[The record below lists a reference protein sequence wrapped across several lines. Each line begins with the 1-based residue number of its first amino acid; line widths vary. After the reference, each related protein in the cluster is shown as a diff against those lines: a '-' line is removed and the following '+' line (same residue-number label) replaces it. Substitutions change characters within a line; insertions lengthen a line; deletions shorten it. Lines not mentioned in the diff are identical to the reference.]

1 MSLTT
6 VNKLINDIEMDHCA
20 SSNDSLATT
29 GIGPCIGFVILL
41 NDCHHVFIE
50 HRSSVYLPSTFDLNN
65 VRSVLK
71 SVVQHVSKT
80 LPGSSITGALIFGG
94 VNDQSHFKN
103 LQKLIN
109 EILYTAVRSDDENES
124 IHYKQLLKNIL
135 CNNVCFNLS
144 SEIPKITGESNID
157 LIVGKDFENG
167 NSVII
172 VVQHVIKFA
181 ISDVIL
187 GVLIIQIKS
196 NSRYFMID
204 VSQIEN
210 NQTKGKSF
218 FTLS

>member
-1 MSLTT
+1 MKIIAKTNFNRT
-6 VNKLINDIEMDHCA
+6 ILIWLFER
-20 SSNDSLATT
+20 
-29 GIGPCIGFVILL
+29 IL
-41 NDCHHVFIE
+41 C
-50 HRSSVYLPSTFDLNN
+50 VY
-65 VRSVLK
+65 VA
-71 SVVQHVSKT
+71 
-80 LPGSSITGALIFGG
+80 ALILGG

-103 LQKLIN
+103 PQKLTN
-109 EILYTAVRSDDENES
+109 KILYTGVRSDDENES

-135 CNNVCFNLS
+135 YNNVCFNLP

-157 LIVGKDFENG
+157 LIVDKDFENG

-172 VVQHVIKFA
+172 VAQHVIKFA

-210 NQTKGKSF
+210 NQNKEEKELNYLVTMINHFCSSATDLGAVEVEGDLALRL
-218 FTLS
+218 LSDAKAMLRKTTTDLKRQINLDDFDE